1 MCKHSQ
7 TRQVQ
12 IQVQLDEAYWR
23 KRLEELG
30 AKFDEIVVE
39 ILKEDYRRRSNP
51 YEPIVNA
58 VSQYIYDV
66 ASKLYGLVDSLNNDV
81 NNDGLDG
88 KGVLHALAKLE
99 DIANDMIVFVN
110 SIRKMVKGRTLCLE
124 GH

>member
-23 KRLEELG
+23 RRLEELG

-110 SIRKMVKGRTLCLE
+110 SIRKMVKG
-124 GH
+124 

>member
-1 MCKHSQ
+1 MCKSHQ
-7 TRQVQ
+7 TQVQVQ
-12 IQVQLDEAYWR
+12 IQQDEAYWR

-39 ILKEDYRRRSNP
+39 VLNEDYRHRNNP

-66 ASKLYGLVDSLNNDV
+66 ASKLYGLVDSLNNL
-81 NNDGLDG
+81 DGLDG

-99 DIANDMIVFVN
+99 DIANDMSAFVN
-110 SIRKMVKGRTLCLE
+110 SIRKMVRACQR
-124 GH
+124 